1 MSGASQ
7 HGGGP
12 TRWSV
17 IVLTGGASTRMGRD
31 KATLA
36 IDGQTLLERTLSGV
50 PEAVPV
56 LVAGPAVP
64 LRRSNVAFAREEPP
78 GGGPVAGLDAA
89 LGLAG
94 TDVVVVLATDL
105 PFVGELP
112 RALADELLH
121 ADASVDAV
129 LAVDA
134 EGRSQQLC
142 GAYRADALRSAI
154 AAGGAASGAS
164 MRGVVARL
172 NTRTLEVGA
181 AGGPIAASDA
191 MVDPVRDIDTPQDL
205 AETFGRGHLA
215 EQQGGSDE

>member
-1 MSGASQ
+1 
-7 HGGGP
+7 
-12 TRWSV
+12 
-17 IVLTGGASTRMGRD
+17 MGRD

-36 IDGQTLLERTLSGV
+36 IGGRTLLERTLSGV

-56 LVAGPAVP
+56 LVAGPDVP
-64 LRRSNVAFAREEPP
+64 LRRSVAFAREEPP

-89 LGLAG
+89 LRLAS

-105 PFVGELP
+105 PLVGELP
-112 RALADELLH
+112 SVLAEELLH
-121 ADASVDAV
+121 ADPSVDAV

-142 GAYRADALRSAI
+142 AAYRADALRNAI

-172 NTRTLEVGA
+172 NTHTLEVGA
-181 AGGPIAASDA
+181 AGGSTAASGA
-191 MVDPVRDIDTPQDL
+191 MV
-205 AETFGRGHLA
+205 
-215 EQQGGSDE
+215 